1 MLPSYHFNI
10 KTTKI
15 IKFLTDEVGTLYI
28 SKLVKKTHIKCLCFT
43 LSITKLSWNSKIE

>member
-28 SKLVKKTHIKCLCFT
+28 SKLVKK
-43 LSITKLSWNSKIE
+43 NSHKVFMLYPIRNKIILKFKN